1 MNFLFYLLIIAG
13 LLIFLSQT
21 SYARIACTMYGYRD
35 QDTIPRLRP
44 LQKKADVIHCIHHSI
59 HAVCGLMLIPMAL
72 DLIKPALCIP
82 VLWISVGVLV
92 LFTIDSLIY
101 LFNNHKHCLCTRRD
115 EIKRKWSKEKVLG
128 PEHDNEV
135 SLYRTLKELT
145 TKNLIRNGFH
155 ALVFIILTVIELCR

>member
-1 MNFLFYLLIIAG
+1 MNFIFYLLIIAG

-21 SYARIACTMYGYRD
+21 SYARIACNMYGYRD

-72 DLIKPALCIP
+72 A
-82 VLWISVGVLV
+82 WISVGALI
-92 LFTIDSLIY
+92 LFATDTLIY

-115 EIKRKWSKEKVLG
+115 EIKCKWSKEKVFG

-155 ALVFIILTVIELCR
+155 ALVFIILTVVEQCR

>member
-1 MNFLFYLLIIAG
+1 MTFASITLIITG
-13 LLIFLSQT
+13 LLIFLSQL
-21 SYARIACTMYGYRD
+21 SYAWISGEMYGHRD
-35 QDTIPRLRP
+35 QMTIARLRP

-59 HAVCGLMLIPMAL
+59 HAVCGLMLISMGF
-72 DLIKPALCIP
+72 DLIKPTLGIS
-82 VLWISVGVLV
+82 VLWISVGALI
-92 LFTIDSLIY
+92 LFATDTLIY

-115 EIKRKWSKEKVLG
+115 EIKCKWSKEKVFG

>member
-1 MNFLFYLLIIAG
+1 MTFASITLIITG
-13 LLIFLSQT
+13 LLIFLSQL
-21 SYARIACTMYGYRD
+21 SYAWISGEMYGHRD
-35 QDTIPRLRP
+35 QMTIARLRP

-72 DLIKPALCIP
+72 ALIKPTLGTL
-82 VLWISVGVLV
+82 VLWISVGALI
-92 LFTIDSLIY
+92 LFATDTLIN

-115 EIKRKWSKEKVLG
+115 EIKRKWSKEKVFG